1 MKKRIRI
8 QGILI
13 VTAIILI
20 IVLNKFI
27 ASPWKKKSLDEFLDI
42 SGIILVLSGFLLR
55 IAARGYKEEKSC
67 GGKNM
72 VTDGPYGLM
81 RNPMYFG
88 TLLIGTGVIFV
99 LFELWTVLIFLII
112 YCSIYVPQVKK
123 EEKVMS
129 ERFGEQYRNYCKVTP
144 KYFPNIHYL
153 LNFKGYLSLKFSW
166 IRKELSSSIATI
178 SAVLAI
184 EFWEDIRFFG
194 YSGLLREVTELL
206 SVILVFVIV
215 VSVLIKK
222 SQG

>member
-67 GGKNM
+67 AGKNL
-72 VTDGPYGLM
+72 VIDGPYGLM

-88 TLLIGTGVIFV
+88 TLLIGTGIIFV
-99 LFELWTVLIFLII
+99 LFELWTIPIFLII
-112 YCSIYVPQVKK
+112 YCLIYIPQVKR

-129 ERFGEQYRNYCKVTP
+129 ERFGDQYRNYCKVTP

-166 IRKELSSSIATI
+166 IRKEFFSFITTI
-178 SAVLAI
+178 LAVLAI
-184 EFWEDIRFFG
+184 EAWEDLRLFG
-194 YSGLLREVTELL
+194 YSALFKEVAELL
-206 SVILVFVIV
+206 SVILVFAIV
-215 VSVLIKK
+215 VSLLIKK